1 MSEASDDIG
10 ISTADFD
17 YEESKTGGGEQED
30 TSENIVVNTNEM
42 F

>member
-1 MSEASDDIG
+1 MEGEDIG

-17 YEESKTGGGEQED
+17 YEESKSVDIDEGSHENILMN
-30 TSENIVVNTNEM
+30 TSEM